1 MSASTA
7 VVHGRRPDA
16 RSLSVS
22 LHDVAPATWPA
33 CERVLDAI
41 AQVERLTQARVPVA
55 LLVVPR
61 YRGVDSALDRGFL
74 RAIEARASAGDELVL
89 HGYTHVDEH
98 APVGWAAPFD
108 VLRRRVYT
116 ASEGEF
122 SALAR
127 DEASRR
133 IEAGLAWFA
142 ARGWPVRGFVAPAW
156 LMSQGT
162 HAALHDTPLAYAGTR
177 TELLLLRSGE
187 RVGAPSLVYS
197 TRNAWRRAMSLRFN
211 PALARL
217 SAPRPLLRLALHP
230 ADGQYGDVRAS
241 WEGLLQAALLTRRA
255 CTEGDLVDQL
265 SARSERGEPELAL

>member
-1 MSASTA
+1 MS
-7 VVHGRRPDA
+7 PDA
-16 RSLSVS
+16 ARSGPARTTDRSLCVS

-41 AQVERLTQARVPVA
+41 AQRARTRVPVA

-74 RAIEARASAGDELVL
+74 RAIEARVALGDELVL
-89 HGYTHVDEH
+89 HGHTHVDD
-98 APVGWAAPFD
+98 AALSGWASPIE

-127 DEASRR
+127 GEALRR

-156 LMSQGT
+156 LMSDGT
-162 HAALHDTPLAYAGTR
+162 REALGETALAYASTR
-177 TELLLLRSGE
+177 TELLLLPGGQRIA
-187 RVGAPSLVYS
+187 APSLVYS
-197 TRNAWRRAMSLRFN
+197 TRRPWRRAASLRFN
-211 PALARL
+211 PALAWLCRS
-217 SAPRPLLRLALHP
+217 SAVLRLALHP
-230 ADGQYGDVRAS
+230 ADAQYGDVRAS
-241 WEGLLQAALLTRRA
+241 WQDLLQVALATRRA
-255 CTEGDLVDQL
+255 RTEGALVSKWCVAGGG
-265 SARSERGEPELAL
+265 SAPELAL